1 MAEHSFRISSKSMV
15 FIIIVLF
22 VGSGIIPSI
31 SGVIDVKTSD
41 SENSCE
47 FFQYNMVVGEV
58 ESLFVTLEAAPYNFI
73 DYADGKTEIDMV
85 GFGSILISGYPKL
98 PSKTFLVGV
107 PPGAEVVSV
116 KLVKVDCEVIPGCYD
131 VISVPLASNN
141 VDDVRFKIDE
151 EVYFSSDS
159 HPSDIYEFLG
169 MGQLRKYSFAR
180 VRFCPMVYSPSTGEL
195 ILYKEITLKIE
206 FRSIHDISDEL
217 LSDTVMDD
225 VASEIIVNYPSIRS
239 FYVPSFS
246 ACPTETYTYLII
258 TTSSLENSV
267 KFLKNWKELIGYSVK
282 VVNVSWIY
290 SNYAGSDEQ
299 ESIRNFLI
307 DKYASWGIEYVL
319 IVGSHDEIPMRY
331 CCYPASS
338 DNALLTDYYYAD
350 LTGDWD
356 SDGDGIYGEEYE
368 DSLDFNPET
377 YVGRIPID
385 TPSIIE
391 NICQKTIDFERD
403 TGTWKKQTLLLGAI
417 INFENEVGLGNPMT
431 DGAALMEKLWT
442 DVYSPNG
449 YSRTAMYE
457 KDGLRPTTYS
467 FDYPLNRENVLDRWQ
482 DGYGIVNWGSH
493 GSADE
498 SSRKWWANDNNL
510 NNVPDFNE
518 ISKESFISSYDTI
531 ALNDDKPSIVFSC
544 ACNNA
549 APENPNNL
557 GKALLENGA
566 VAFVGATHKP
576 FYFYGWDHENDG
588 GSISIDYF
596 FFKYLINL
604 DYTCAEAL
612 YNSLSYC
619 WNNDE
624 IPSVYRNMLIF
635 CLYGDPSI
643 SFKTFTTI
651 SPPNTPSKPSGPE
664 SITPLVK
671 YTYSTIASNS
681 EGHQLY
687 YLWDWGDG
695 SETEPLGPYE
705 PGEIVET
712 QHEWKIAGDY
722 RIRVRALGITGDE
735 SSWSEPLIIHVK
747 GPVIKIESIT
757 GGIKINAVIKNIGDA
772 EANGVK
778 WNITFYGGS
787 ILLGKYTSGTISS
800 ISAGG
805 KTTVISRLIYGLGFP
820 TVVIVEAGIPGSS
833 SDIEVQSADV
843 ILFLIRIK

>member
-1 MAEHSFRISSKSMV
+1 
-15 FIIIVLF
+15 
-22 VGSGIIPSI
+22 
-31 SGVIDVKTSD
+31 
-41 SENSCE
+41 
-47 FFQYNMVVGEV
+47 
-58 ESLFVTLEAAPYNFI
+58 VTLEAAPYNII
-73 DYADGKTEIDMV
+73 DYADGKTEIDME

-116 KLVKVDCEVIPGCYD
+116 KLVNVDCEVIPGCYD

-141 VDDVRFKIDE
+141 IDDVTFKIEE

-159 HPSDIYEFLG
+159 HPSDVYEFLG

-180 VRFCPMVYSPSTGEL
+180 VRFCPMAYSPSTGEL

-206 FRSIHDISDEL
+206 FKSIHDISDEL

-246 ACPTETYTYLII
+246 ACSTENNNYIII

-299 ESIRNFLI
+299 ESIRNFLM
-307 DKYASWGIEYVL
+307 DNYASWGIEYVL
-319 IVGSHDEIPMRY
+319 IVGSHNEIPMRY
-331 CCYPASS
+331 CIKSAS
-338 DNALLTDYYYAD
+338 DNNAIPTDFYYAD

-356 SDGDGIYGEEYE
+356 SDGDGVYGEEYE
-368 DSLDFNPET
+368 DSPDFFAEI
-377 YVGRIPID
+377 YVGRIPVD
-385 TPSIIE
+385 APSMVE
-391 NICQKTIDFERD
+391 SICQKTIDFERD
-403 TGTWKKQTLLLGAI
+403 AGTWKKKTLLLGAI
-417 INFENEVGLGNPMT
+417 LNFENEVGLGHPIT
-431 DGAALMEKLWT
+431 DGALLMEKQWA
-442 DVYSPNG
+442 DFYNPNG
-449 YSRTAMYE
+449 YSRTTMYE
-457 KDGLRPTTYS
+457 KEGIRPSIYTC
-467 FDYPLNRENVLDRWQ
+467 DYPLTRENMIDQWQ
-482 DGYGIVNWGSH
+482 DGYGIVNWASH
-493 GSADE
+493 GFSDE
-498 SSRKWWANDNNL
+498 TIRRWWEKDSNL

-531 ALNDDKPSIVFSC
+531 ALNDDKPSIVFAC
-544 ACNNA
+544 ACSNSD
-549 APENPNNL
+549 PRDPNNL
-557 GKALLENGA
+557 GKALLKNGA
-566 VAFVGATHKP
+566 VAFIGATHEP
-576 FYFYGWDHENDG
+576 FYYYGWDQENDG
-588 GSISIDYF
+588 GSLSINYF
-596 FFKYLINL
+596 FSKYLINL
-604 DYTCAEAL
+604 DNTCAEAL
-612 YNSLSYC
+612 YNSLYYC

-624 IPSVYRNMLIF
+624 VLSIFNNMLSF
-635 CLYGDPSI
+635 CLYGDPSV

-651 SPPNTPSKPSGPE
+651 SSPNTPSKPSGPE

-687 YLWDWGDG
+687 YLWNWGDG

-705 PGEIVET
+705 PGETVET
-712 QHEWKIAGDY
+712 QHEGTIAGDY
-722 RIRVRALGITGDE
+722 RIRVRALSIIGDE

-757 GGIKINAVIKNIGDA
+757 GGMKINAVIKNIGDA

>member
-1 MAEHSFRISSKSMV
+1 MV

-22 VGSGIIPSI
+22 VGSGSIPSI
-31 SGVIDVKTSD
+31 SGIIDAKTSY

-47 FFQYNMVVGEV
+47 FLQCNMVVGEV
-58 ESLFVTLEAAPYNFI
+58 ESLFVTLEAAPYNII
-73 DYADGKTEIDMV
+73 DYADGKTEIDMD
-85 GFGSILISGYPKL
+85 GFGSILISRYPKL

-116 KLVKVDCEVIPGCYD
+116 KLVNVDCEVIPGRYD
-131 VISVPLASNN
+131 IISVPSASNN

-151 EVYFSSDS
+151 EIYFSSDS
-159 HPSDIYEFLG
+159 YPSDICEFLG

-180 VRFCPMVYSPSTGEL
+180 VRFCPMVYSPSNGEL

-206 FRSIHDISDEL
+206 FRSIYDISDEL

-239 FYVPSFS
+239 SYVPSFS
-246 ACPTETYTYLII
+246 ACSTETYNYVII

-290 SNYAGSDEQ
+290 SNYAGLDEQ
-299 ESIRNFLI
+299 ESIRNFLM
-307 DKYASWGIEYVL
+307 DNYASWGIEYVL
-319 IVGSHDEIPMRY
+319 IVGSHNEIPMRY
-331 CCYPASS
+331 CIKSASD
-338 DNALLTDYYYAD
+338 DNAIPTDFYYAD

-368 DSLDFNPET
+368 DSPDFFVEI
-377 YVGRIPID
+377 YVGRIPVD
-385 TPSIIE
+385 VPSMVE
-391 NICQKTIDFERD
+391 SICQKTIDFERD
-403 TGTWKKQTLLLGAI
+403 AGAWKKKTLLLGAI
-417 INFENEVGLGNPMT
+417 INFENEIGLGYPST
-431 DGAALMEKLWT
+431 DGALLMEKQWT
-442 DVYSPNG
+442 DFYNPNG
-449 YSRTAMYE
+449 YSRTTMYE
-457 KDGLRPTTYS
+457 KEGICPSIYDCN
-467 FDYPLNRENVLDRWQ
+467 YPLTRENLINHWQ
-482 DGYGIVNWGSH
+482 DGYGIVNWASH
-493 GSADE
+493 GSSDE
-498 SSRKWWANDNNL
+498 TIRRWWEKDNNL

-531 ALNDDKPSIVFSC
+531 ALNDDKPSIVFAC
-544 ACNNA
+544 ACSNSD
-549 APENPNNL
+549 PRDPNNL
-557 GKALLENGA
+557 GKALLKNGA
-566 VAFVGATHKP
+566 VVFIGATHKP
-576 FYFYGWDHENDG
+576 FYCYGWNQENDG
-588 GSISIDYF
+588 GSLSINYF
-596 FFKYLINL
+596 FSKYFIDL
-604 DYTCAEAL
+604 DNTCAEAL
-612 YNSLSYC
+612 YNSLYYC

-624 IPSVYRNMLIF
+624 VLSIFSNMLSF
-635 CLYGDPSI
+635 CIYGDPSV

-651 SPPNTPSKPSGPE
+651 SPPTTPSKPSGPE

-671 YTYSTIASNS
+671 YTYSTIASDS

-705 PGEIVET
+705 PGETVEM

-722 RIRVRALGITGDE
+722 RVRVRALGIIGDE

-787 ILLGKYTSGTISS
+787 IILGKYTSGTISS

-805 KTTVISRLIYGLGFP
+805 KTTVISKLIYGLGFP
-820 TVVIVEAGIPGSS
+820 TVIIVEAGIPGSS